1 MKHYRLE
8 LGEEEYQVILELGQY
23 RGNGRVAITVVDAEE
38 GEDLLV
44 ATVNI
49 PEASLE
55 EGETI
60 IKDYSENSGILKFLV
75 QNGVVSEP
83 IRNISTGFVQCQ
95 VVKIL

>member
-1 MKHYRLE
+1 M
-8 LGEEEYQVILELGQY
+8 
-23 RGNGRVAITVVDAEE
+23 VDAEE